1 MHLVRVNC
9 LFLSIILL
17 YYYIITSSIL
27 SMLLELSGYR
37 KNTVESHARHVLRN
51 AIEYLL
57 DITKD
62 YMELAINI
70 EEDHC
75 YNYDWYCNFFTA
87 TNMLS
92 SWNPALGLKDS
103 TIALQNFAIVWQ
115 TSANY
120 YSYLI

>member
-9 LFLSIILL
+9 LFFSIILL

-37 KNTVESHARHVLRN
+37 KKNTVESHARHVLRN
-51 AIEYLL
+51 AIEYPL
-57 DITKD
+57 DVTKD
-62 YMELAINI
+62 YMELAMNVT
-70 EEDHC
+70 EDHC

-92 SWNPALGLKDS
+92 SWN
-103 TIALQNFAIVWQ
+103 
-115 TSANY
+115 SA
-120 YSYLI
+120 